1 MSLSIRILALGFLSS
16 LLGVAT
22 FGQNPPGPG
31 TNQNQDHSA
40 KKITGCLPTGDK
52 SGIYWIS
59 ETNGNVWNV
68 KSSKL
73 DLSQHVGHR
82 VTIMGYWADYQTT
95 ETPKNP
101 NAAQKEKDNSPS
113 AADSKNTLEVKR
125 VKEISASCPAK

>member
-1 MSLSIRILALGFLSS
+1 MAALG
-16 LLGVAT
+16 
-22 FGQNPPGPG
+22 QNASGPG
-31 TNQNQDHSA
+31 TYQNQDHSA
-40 KKITGCLPTGDK
+40 KKITGCLQTGDK
-52 SGIYWIS
+52 PGVYSIS

-82 VTIMGYWADYQTT
+82 VTVIGSWADYQTT

-101 NAAQKEKDNSPS
+101 NAAQEEKDNSPS
-113 AADSKNTLEVKR
+113 AADSKNTLDVKK